1 MKKTLALLLALTMV
15 LLAFAGCSSDTAS
28 TTTDTSSD
36 AAATT
41 DGSNASA
48 SGQVVK
54 IGFLSP
60 ITGPNAAEGA
70 AARNAF
76 MLAIEQANASG
87 EYP

>member
-28 TTTDTSSD
+28 TTADDTSSD

-41 DGSNASA
+41 DSSEASA

-60 ITGPNAAEGA
+60 IIGP
-70 AARNAF
+70 RF
-76 MLAIEQANASG
+76 RRIPLHH
-87 EYP
+87 